1 MRYISDGRCD
11 QNIPTRLKLPYS
23 KKALSRDFFL
33 AERSLCTPFF
43 VSKQTILENIRKGGQ
58 LCSAYQSPIL
68 AFSIG
73 NSLTS
78 MQTCAFLFYYRVMH
92 WLLLYRS
99 VSSFKVTFAREF
111 VQGQSWAQFWTWRAT
126 PCNCLPLRKSK
137 NATRQSV
144 VVKRAN
150 TLTLSLSS
158 CLCVFANAKTKTS
171 SRRKRAIAASIGSCQ
186 KLFHCRYNL
195 NRSFLSTFNCTDF
208 L

>member
-1 MRYISDGRCD
+1 MAGVIKIFLEDKSCH
-11 QNIPTRLKLPYS
+11 ILKRHHPGKFFS
-23 KKALSRDFFL
+23 RNVFVHAL
-33 AERSLCTPFF
+33 F
-43 VSKQTILENIRKGGQ
+43 VSKQTILENIKKGGQ

-111 VQGQSWAQFWTWRAT
+111 VQGQSWTWRAT

-195 NRSFLSTFNCTDF
+195 NWSFLSTFNCTDF

>member
-1 MRYISDGRCD
+1 MAGVIKIFLEDKSCH
-11 QNIPTRLKLPYS
+11 ILKRHHPGKFFS
-23 KKALSRDFFL
+23 RNVFVHAL
-33 AERSLCTPFF
+33 F
-43 VSKQTILENIRKGGQ
+43 VSKQTILENIKKGGQ

-111 VQGQSWAQFWTWRAT
+111 VQGQSWTWRGT
-126 PCNCLPLRKSK
+126 PRNCLPLRKSK

-150 TLTLSLSS
+150 TLTLSLPS

>member
-1 MRYISDGRCD
+1 MRYISEGRCD
-11 QNIPTRLKLPYS
+11 QNIPRRLKLPCS
-23 KKALSRDFFL
+23 KKGIIQGNFL
-33 AERSLCTPFF
+33 ARRSLCTPFF
-43 VSKQTILENIRKGGQ
+43 VSKQTILENIKKGGQ

-111 VQGQSWAQFWTWRAT
+111 VQGQTWTWRAT
-126 PCNCLPLRKSK
+126 PRNCLPLRKSK

-195 NRSFLSTFNCTDF
+195 NWSFLSTFNCTDF